1 VTTAPS
7 PQPLP
12 TVADLARALGVHV
25 ATVYR
30 ACNSGE
36 IAAVKIR
43 GTVRIPWR
51 EYRRLTGDDTGAV
64 A

>member
-1 VTTAPS
+1 MENDNSS
-7 PQPLP
+7 PKPLP
-12 TVADLARALGVHV
+12 TVADLAAALGVHV

-30 ACNSGE
+30 ACHAGE

-51 EYRRLTGDDTGAV
+51 EFRRLTGTDA
-64 A
+64 AA